1 MSAKNDRCYI
11 AAFVSGLLGIILLRV
26 EKHKKGSAVT
36 LINVML
42 CYAVLYCST
51 NYYFNSDY
59 YRYNKV
65 YVTLIHLT
73 K

>member
-36 LINVML
+36 LINVVL
-42 CYAVLYCST
+42 CAVLYILVPIIIL
-51 NYYFNSDY
+51 
-59 YRYNKV
+59 KV
-65 YVTLIHLT
+65 II
-73 K
+73 

>member
-26 EKHKKGSAVT
+26 EKHKKRKRGDFDK
-36 LINVML
+36 
-42 CYAVLYCST
+42 CYVVLYCST

-59 YRYNKV
+59 ILFYISCLHNSN
-65 YVTLIHLT
+65 
-73 K
+73 